1 MIYWILEEVLGYS
14 YGIANFKDQV
24 PVGAN
29 VVESEKEYLA
39 LIEELDK
46 KITEQNENF
55 GSDFTDPIDPIKK
68 SALELE
74 IEFLKKNATKY
85 NFISNRY
92 NKTTTTRNGFSTFE
106 IYQYLG
112 GKEES
117 KKITEKVMAIYIYE
131 NLNNE

>member
-1 MIYWILEEVLGYS
+1 MIYWVLEEVLGYS
-14 YGIANFKDQV
+14 YGLTDFKEQV
-24 PVGAN
+24 PIGAII
-29 VVESEKEYLA
+29 VETEKEYLT
-39 LIEELDK
+39 LIKELDK

-55 GSDFTDPIDPIKK
+55 GSDFIAPIDPIKK

-74 IEFLKKNATKY
+74 IEFLKENATKY

-92 NKTTTTRNGFSTFE
+92 NKTTNTRNGFSTFE